1 MTFWRWVVTTPYPYV
16 ALGIPTVV
24 LALGYEWVNV
34 LVGAILSFGV
44 FLSAGWVAYRRSAAN
59 DSVQSLR
66 GSRSR
71 AARQWPALGTV
82 VHRDYLLGVSAEGAS
97 RRGYVLVFVPE
108 GDNAWAFTYVAST
121 RSRNPQTAEFT
132 SYEAMVADLK
142 RHQFAHVPPSSY
154 SRVLADALVVSL
166 AKRGVTRE
174 SLASGSVVCGSAN
187 GLTIS
192 GPVAG
197 NGPRYAEFDRRVPT
211 PREAVQVTDSGF
223 GLALRR
229 IPRGHR
235 DLEFLEL
242 FPDLRGLWIL
252 GPVNPARV
260 SALTSLTHLSL
271 IDTGSDEVDLSG
283 LQSLVFF
290 EGELKGRESILDVAG
305 LRELYLGRVDDG
317 QLTHVPV
324 GLRRVSLHGAAGL
337 RSLDCVR
344 EAAGLRELEV
354 QGARHLDISAIS
366 SLTHLHTL
374 SFSHVGRLS
383 GVTSLVS
390 LRGLREIRLQSVGSI
405 DAPAALDLLRGVDVI
420 VT

>member
-16 ALGIPTVV
+16 ALGIPVV
-24 LALGYEWVNV
+24 VVALGYEWVNV
-34 LVGAILSFGV
+34 LVAVILGFGV
-44 FLSAGWVAYRRSAAN
+44 FLSAGWVAYRRSGAN
-59 DSVQSLR
+59 DSTHSLR
-66 GSRSR
+66 SSQSR

-82 VHRDYLLGVSAEGAS
+82 VNRDYLLGVSAEGAS

-108 GDNAWAFTYVAST
+108 RDNAWAYTYMAST
-121 RSRNPQTAEFT
+121 RSRNPQTVEFT
-132 SYEAMVADLK
+132 SYEAMVGDLK
-142 RHQFAHVPPSSY
+142 RHQFAHVPQSSY
-154 SRVLADALVVSL
+154 SRALADTLVVSL

-174 SLASGSVVCGSAN
+174 SLASGSIVGGSAN

-223 GLALRR
+223 GLALRH
-229 IPRGHR
+229 IPRHHR
-235 DLEFLEL
+235 DLAFLEL

-271 IDTGSDEVDLSG
+271 IDTGPDEVDLSA

-290 EGELKGRESILDVAG
+290 EGEFKGRESVLDVAG
-305 LRELYLGRVDDG
+305 LRELHLGRVDDG
-317 QLTHVPV
+317 QLTHVPA

-337 RSLDCVR
+337 RSLESVCG
-344 EAAGLRELEV
+344 AAELREIEV
-354 QGARHLDISAIS
+354 QGAHHLDISAIS
-366 SLTHLHTL
+366 SLRHVHTL

-383 GVTSLVS
+383 GVTTLVS
-390 LRGLREIRLQSVGSI
+390 LRGLRQIRLESVGSI
-405 DAPAALDLLRGVDVI
+405 DAPAVLDLLRGVDVI